1 MTLSSNRRTLLIA
14 GGLSTLLNACAVGA
28 PKPDNNALI
37 TQKLAELEKKSGG
50 RLGVMAIDNA
60 GGASSNRVG
69 YRQSERF
76 PFCSTFKVVLAGA
89 VLNRSLEDSTLLQ
102 RRLRFSAKDLVSYSP
117 VTEKAVGAGMTVSG
131 LCAAGLQ
138 YSDNTAANLLI
149 AELGGIG
156 AVNDYARSIGDTEFR
171 LDRIETALNTAI
183 PGDARDT
190 TTPLAMAQTLQKLTL
205 GELLPT
211 LQRRMLIDW
220 MRGNTTGG
228 TRIRAALPRDWQV
241 GDKTGSGDYGTTND
255 VAVIWPGNNAS
266 PVVLSIYF
274 TQTAENAP
282 MRNDVVA
289 DAARIVAEHFI

>member
-1 MTLSSNRRTLLIA
+1 MTHSSNRRTLLIA

-28 PKPDNNALI
+28 PKPDNNTLI
-37 TQKLAELEKKSGG
+37 AQKLAELEKKSGG

-60 GGASSNRVG
+60 GGASSDRVG

-76 PFCSTFKVVLAGA
+76 PFCSTFKIVLVGA

-102 RRLRFSAKDLVSYSP
+102 RRLRFGARDLVSYSP

-131 LCAAGLQ
+131 LCAAALQ

-156 AVNDYARSIGDTEFR
+156 AVNDYARRIGDTEFR
-171 LDRIETALNTAI
+171 LDRIETALNSAV

-190 TTPLAMAQTLQKLTL
+190 TTPQAMAQTLQKLAL

-220 MRGNTTGG
+220 LRGNTTGG
-228 TRIRAALPRDWQV
+228 ARIRAAVAQDWQV

-255 VAVIWPGNNAS
+255 VAIIWPGNAS
-266 PVVLSIYF
+266 PVVLAIYF

-289 DAARIVAEHFI
+289 DAARIVVEHFI

>member
-1 MTLSSNRRTLLIA
+1 MTHSSNRRTLLIA

-28 PKPDNNALI
+28 PKPDNNTVIA
-37 TQKLAELEKKSGG
+37 QKLAELEKKSGG

-60 GGASSNRVG
+60 GGASSDRVG

-76 PFCSTFKVVLAGA
+76 PFCSTFKIVLVGA

-102 RRLRFSAKDLVSYSP
+102 RRLRFGARDLVSYSP

-131 LCAAGLQ
+131 LCAAALQ

-156 AVNDYARSIGDTEFR
+156 AVNDYARRIGDTEFR
-171 LDRIETALNTAI
+171 LDRTETALNSAV
-183 PGDARDT
+183 PGDPRDT
-190 TTPLAMAQTLQKLTL
+190 TTPQAMAQTMQKLTL
-205 GELLPT
+205 GELLPA

-220 MRGNTTGG
+220 LRGNTTGG
-228 TRIRAALPRDWQV
+228 ARIRAAVTRDWQV

-255 VAVIWPGNNAS
+255 VAVIWPTNAS
-266 PVVLSIYF
+266 PVVLVIYF

-289 DAARIVAEHFI
+289 DAARIVIEHFI